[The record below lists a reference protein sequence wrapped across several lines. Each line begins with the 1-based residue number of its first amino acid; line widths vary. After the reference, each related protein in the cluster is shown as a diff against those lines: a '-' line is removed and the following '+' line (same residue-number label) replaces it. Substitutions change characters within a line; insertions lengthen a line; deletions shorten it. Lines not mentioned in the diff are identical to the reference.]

1 MVTAVKVAGRIA
13 FYTTAFVL
21 GGIVGWASNHFD
33 DWCDEH
39 LKTEN

>member
-1 MVTAVKVAGRIA
+1 MTTVVKVAGRIA

-33 DWCDEH
+33 DWVE
-39 LKTEN
+39 ENIK

>member
-1 MVTAVKVAGRIA
+1 MVTVVKVTGRIA

-33 DWCDEH
+33 DWVDEFF
-39 LKTEN
+39 KTE